1 TPRSEGRASMTDN
14 PTKQEACDESAGLE
28 EAAEIARAKCRHA
41 DEYKAKRKPSCGC
54 DHCREK
60 WEGAQ

>member
-1 TPRSEGRASMTDN
+1 MTDN